1 MKRFLLFFLFSLP
14 LLANAQIIDFNSYF
28 TDKTLNI
35 LCYHSGRW
43 AIEYYAI
50 EETYATNH
58 WAGTKTKL
66 LDNTNLGAHRI
77 EIYSSKSKTLI
88 YSRNYCSLFEEWQTM
103 PEARITCGNF
113 EEVLRIPFPKDD
125 IDILFFSRDSLGK
138 WYRVENKTI
147 EVASINTKESNL
159 SDNGIYPLN
168 IASTDLNKKLDIII
182 VPAGYI
188 KADSVQMVED
198 MKVFTNH
205 FFSKEPLA
213 SYKDMINIRGI
224 AYFSEENGMPGLDS
238 TKYQNTFLGV
248 SYNTFG
254 SKRYIMTPKL
264 FNLHEILI
272 DVPYEQII
280 IMCNSP
286 IYGGGGIFNFYATS
300 YLNKDNA
307 FVLVHEFGHS
317 FAGLGDEYAENDIEV
332 EGASQMIEPWQK
344 NLTSLVD
351 FSGKWENMIDKK
363 TPVPTP
369 STIEYKDKV
378 GVFEGGAYVSKG
390 IYRPY
395 QDCLMRSDKP
405 FCPVCTNE
413 IKKMIDF
420 YTE

>member
-77 EIYSSKSKTLI
+77 EIYSSKSKNLI

-213 SYKDMINIRGI
+213 SSKDKINIRGI
-224 AYFSEENGMPGLDS
+224 AYFSEENGIPGLDS

-286 IYGGGGIFNFYATS
+286 VYGGGGIFNFYATS

-369 STIEYKDKV
+369 STVEYKDKV

-405 FCPVCTNE
+405 FCPVCTKE

>member
-103 PEARITCGNF
+103 PDARITCGNF

-213 SYKDMINIRGI
+213 SSKDKINIRGI
-224 AYFSEENGMPGLDS
+224 AYFSEENGIPGLDS

-254 SKRYIMTPKL
+254 SKRYITTPKL

-369 STIEYKDKV
+369 STVEYKDKV

-405 FCPVCTNE
+405 FCPVCTKE